1 MENNAETAKAF
12 ELRNLT
18 ADDMFPMFQI
28 ISKIG
33 VKEFKNCFSSPET
46 KDAIA
51 AARANKGNEE
61 VPSLPMVDEAET
73 DNLNAVGVSIALD
86 IASVIL
92 ANIGNCKN
100 DIYQLLSQL
109 SGMPVKEV
117 AQLPMLTFTEMV
129 IAVIKKE
136 EFKDFFK
143 AAARLFK

>member
-33 VKEFKNCFSSPET
+33 VKEFKNCFSSPEA
-46 KDAIA
+46 KNAIA
-51 AARANKGNEE
+51 AAMANRGKDESSEE
-61 VPSLPMVDEAET
+61 SEAA
-73 DNLNAVGVSIALD
+73 DLNAVGVSIALD

-92 ANIGNCKN
+92 ANIGNCKA

-109 SGMPVKEV
+109 SGMTVDEI

-129 IAVIKKE
+129 IAVVKKE
-136 EFKDFFK
+136 EFKDFFQ